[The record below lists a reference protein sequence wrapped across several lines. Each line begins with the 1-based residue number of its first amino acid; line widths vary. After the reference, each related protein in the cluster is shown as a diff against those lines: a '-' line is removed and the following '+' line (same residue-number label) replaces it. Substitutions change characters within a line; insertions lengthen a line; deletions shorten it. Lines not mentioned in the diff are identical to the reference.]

1 MEAKNDWVWHIGIDE
16 AGYGPNLGPLVQ
28 AAVAIRVPREKF
40 GAAPGE
46 MVPWWDWL
54 EDSTTREKRKAGKKL
69 LVDDS
74 KEVFSAGKR
83 GEGLQRLENALLML
97 GITPV
102 GKNLWESLAPF
113 WIEDAAEA
121 AELWHDPGL
130 SFPEIEITPERQKQ
144 LDAWNEN
151 LVSTGLGPIQ
161 IRIRMVFPKA
171 FNQAVER
178 SDSKATVLTD
188 GVGKFLQ
195 WGTGADEKSGLAQP
209 GDGIHAVV
217 DKLGGRD
224 RYGPWLG
231 SILGGWVTPGE
242 ESLGKSTYRI
252 TFPQRE
258 MSVSFESKADQ
269 NHMPVA
275 LASMV
280 AKYLRERHMDS
291 FNLWWQSKIDG
302 LAPTAGYPQDAKRFL
317 ENVGPR
323 LNELGVPMEV
333 LWRQR

>member
-1 MEAKNDWVWHIGIDE
+1 MEEKNDWIWHMGIDE

-28 AAVAIRVPREKF
+28 AAVAIRVPRHKY
-40 GAAPGE
+40 GSAPGE
-46 MVPWWDWL
+46 MIPWWDWL
-54 EDSTTREKRKAGKKL
+54 EASITRDKRKAAKKL

-97 GITPV
+97 GITPL
-102 GKNLWESLAPF
+102 GKNLWESLSPF
-113 WIEDAAEA
+113 WMEPAS
-121 AELWHDPGL
+121 ELDEPWHDPGL
-130 SFPEIEITPERQKQ
+130 LFPEIEMTLERQK
-144 LDAWNEN
+144 LLSSWTDN
-151 LVSTGLGPIQ
+151 LASAGLGPIQ
-161 IRIRMVFPKA
+161 VRVRMVFPKA
-171 FNQAVER
+171 FNRAVEI
-178 SDSKATVLTD
+178 SGSKATVLTD

-195 WGTGADEKSGLAQP
+195 WGIGAWDEPGLIQA
-209 GDGIHAVV
+209 GEGIEAVV

-231 SILGGWVTPGE
+231 SLLGGWVTPGE

-252 TFPQRE
+252 TFPERQLT
-258 MSVSFESKADQ
+258 VSFESKADQ

-280 AKYLRERHMDS
+280 AKYLRERHMDA
-291 FNLWWQSKIDG
+291 FNLWWQSKIEG
-302 LAPTAGYPQDAKRFL
+302 LPATAGYPQDAKRFL
-317 ENVGPR
+317 ESVGPK
-323 LNELGVPMEV
+323 LAEFGVPMEV

>member
-1 MEAKNDWVWHIGIDE
+1 MDAKNEWVWHIGIDE

-40 GAAPGE
+40 GATPGQI
-46 MVPWWDWL
+46 VPLWDWL

-83 GEGLQRLENALLML
+83 EEGLQRLENALFML
-97 GITPV
+97 GINPLD
-102 GKNLWESLAPF
+102 KNLWASLAPY
-113 WIEDAAEA
+113 WIEPAFEKN
-121 AELWHDPGL
+121 EPWHDPGL
-130 SFPEIEITPERQKQ
+130 SFPEIELNPERQKQ
-144 LDAWNEN
+144 LDAWNTN
-151 LVSTGLGPIQ
+151 LAAAGLGPIHV
-161 IRIRMVFPKA
+161 RIRMVFPKA
-171 FNQAVER
+171 FNLAVDQ
-178 SDSKATVLTD
+178 SGSKATVLTD
-188 GVGKFLQ
+188 GVGKFLH
-195 WGTGADEKSGLAQP
+195 WGIGAGEGPGLIQS
-209 GDGIHAVV
+209 GDGVQAVV

-231 SILGGWVTPGE
+231 SLLGGWVTPGE

-252 TFPQRE
+252 TFPERE
-258 MSVSFESKADQ
+258 LAVSFESKADQ

-280 AKYLRERHMDS
+280 AKYLRERHMDA
-291 FNLWWQSKIDG
+291 FNLWWQSKIEG
-302 LAPTAGYPQDAKRFL
+302 LEPTAGYPQDAKRFL
-317 ENVGPR
+317 EIVGPR
-323 LNELGVPMEV
+323 LTELAVPMDV